1 MRKLFRSILKRFKGV
16 SKYNR
21 YDSVNPALMT
31 KRDLSSMCG
40 ELYVAK
46 QWGKDYCKVQMF
58 KHQWDF
64 SLYTDNYEDTFHFEY
79 KQDADAFR
87 NKFKK
92 YADM

>member
-1 MRKLFRSILKRFKGV
+1 MTPLEIFEHKKRWQRVGGYAVRLHSDLRS
-16 SKYNR
+16 
-21 YDSVNPALMT
+21 
-31 KRDLSSMCG
+31 
-40 ELYVAK
+40 
-46 QWGKDYCKVQMF
+46 QGKDYCKVQMF

-64 SLYTDNYEDTFHFEY
+64 SQYTDNYEDTFHFEY

>member
-46 QWGKDYCKVQMF
+46 QWGKDYCKVVCKGFFFPVKVSVSMLQ
-58 KHQWDF
+58 DYRDAV
-64 SLYTDNYEDTFHFEY
+64 SLFYI
-79 KQDADAFR
+79 K
-87 NKFKK
+87 
-92 YADM
+92 